1 MRVGITRSTDLWQP
15 LGEKQ
20 MNKQTVTIKG
30 RVYDVHT
37 GRPVS
42 VTTAHT
48 PETPHPSHTVHQT
61 TQKSRTLNR
70 KTVKKSVNGIST
82 HAKPVYRQDIA
93 KSNTITKFAPHP
105 SGAIKEVIK
114 TADAAHTAH
123 PTVAKANQRL
133 AQSKTQQKVVAAPK
147 PAAIIKQEAVSE
159 TLAKAPSHSA
169 AAGQFKTTRRLPRL
183 MSITTVSFALLLLAG
198 YFTYIN
204 MPNLSVRV
212 AAAQAGVNATYPSYH
227 PDGYSLNGP
236 VAYSQGQ
243 VAIKF
248 ASTTGPQ
255 SFTVSQSKSNWDSS
269 ALLDNYIKSKAGD
282 NYITYDDHGLT
293 IYTYGSNAAWVNG
306 GILYTITG
314 DAPLSSDQIQ
324 NIATSM

>member
-1 MRVGITRSTDLWQP
+1 
-15 LGEKQ
+15 

-37 GRPVS
+37 GRPVV
-42 VTTAHT
+42 VTTVHT
-48 PETPHPSHTVHQT
+48 PETPHPSHTVHQV

-70 KTVKKSVNGIST
+70 RTVKKSVNGIASHT
-82 HAKPVYRQDIA
+82 KPAYRQDIA
-93 KSNTITKFAPHP
+93 KSKVVTKFAPHP
-105 SGAIKEVIK
+105 SGALVEEAQN
-114 TADAAHTAH
+114 TPHTAH
-123 PTVAKANQRL
+123 PLAQKANQ
-133 AQSKTQQKVVAAPK
+133 KVASIKATKGAPAAPK
-147 PAAIIKQEAVSE
+147 PAQVIKQEAVSAS
-159 TLAKAPSHSA
+159 LASAPSHSA
-169 AAGQFKTTRRLPRL
+169 ATQQFKPTRRLPRF
-183 MSITTVSFALLLLAG
+183 MSITSASLALLLLAG

-212 AAAQAGVNATYPSYH
+212 AAAQAGVNASYPSYH

-236 VAYSQGQ
+236 VAYSQGR
-243 VAIKF
+243 VDIKF

-255 SFTVSQSKSNWDSS
+255 NFTVSQSKSGWDSS
-269 ALLDNYIKSKAGD
+269 ALLDNYIKNRAGD

-314 DAPLSSDQIQ
+314 TAPLSSDQIRH
-324 NIATSM
+324 IATSM